1 MYKDYN
7 ILVKEIT
14 RFEKKYGKIEL
25 LIIPKDE
32 STIVDVETALQT
44 NIENYYIALFRHMN
58 RYEYGVY
65 MDKVGNSDFIGLA
78 EFICDS
84 LWVKGDEIIKKD
96 DDLFSS
102 IYNNELFLTKFGEH
116 IINKVKPYKVD
127 EENYTIY
134 IRKEGTEQFELED
147 VNETDFHKLVFRKAT
162 RNDLRNYYIQQAS
175 IPAQESVLHNLC
187 IEGRELISDDD
198 IFFTIILGKQGQVNI
213 ADLIMSKK
221 MSYLKKN

>member
-187 IEGRELISDDD
+187 IEGRELINDDD